1 MNATASVDQSPDRP
15 AERTITV
22 IGFGQR
28 LVAAV
33 IDAFIVIV
41 LSLILGAIASF
52 LILMIAGIVTPQ
64 QSVPTDFVVALCVAV
79 FSVGYYVR
87 SWSKS
92 GQTAGKALM
101 GIKVIGTDGKP
112 VSGGKAFL
120 RYIGYIVSGIV
131 ISLGFLWITF
141 DRKRQGWHD
150 KIAGTYVV
158 FVEEKFS
165 DGERL
170 KFVTSDD
177 PSRKWLWIVLWIVGA
192 ILLPF
197 GLFGGVWLLG
207 PAVSRLVANILG
219 LS

>member
-1 MNATASVDQSPDRP
+1 MNATASVDHSSDSS
-15 AERTITV
+15 AERTVTV

-33 IDAFIVIV
+33 IDAVIVVV

-52 LILMIAGIVTPQ
+52 VILIIAGIVTPQ

-79 FSVGYYVR
+79 FSVGYYVW

-92 GQTAGKALM
+92 GQTAGKALL

-165 DGERL
+165 DGETL

-177 PSRKWLWIVLWIVGA
+177 PSRKWLWVVLWIVGA
-192 ILLPF
+192 ILLPS
-197 GLFGGVWLLG
+197 GLFSGVWLLG
-207 PAVSRLVANILG
+207 PALSRLIRSILD